1 MKTKELFD
9 TLMNDAVTITLS
21 DKNDV
26 GKVVS
31 TMRVYLRR
39 WEARL
44 TKFGLDFDSQYV
56 RFNWDE
62 GMLTMWLISRSSAEF
77 QEFINSRSILDYNV
91 VVKFDPTIDELNNI
105 IESIDAT

>member
-1 MKTKELFD
+1 MFQALMAD
-9 TLMNDAVTITLS
+9 TLVVTDINKEQSTKL
-21 DKNDV
+21 V
-26 GKVVS
+26 T
-31 TMRVYLRR
+31 TMRVYLKR

-56 RFNWDE
+56 MHEYDFKDST
-62 GMLTMWLISRSSAEF
+62 LTVRLVSRSSADF
-77 QEFINSRSILDYNV
+77 QKFINSRSILDYNV